1 MRGPHT
7 FGPKYTFVLLSF
19 PESCLS
25 PRSLF
30 SQGSA
35 YLNSRICGT
44 WLAGQERI
52 TRVQELVSDR
62 FNARRRVSVLKLLL
76 CVDVALVARHVTA
89 LTRLKP
95 TSPGG

>member
-44 WLAGQERI
+44 WLAGHGEAKS
-52 TRVQELVSDR
+52 E
-62 FNARRRVSVLKLLL
+62 SVEPKSSSVTGPCKAPSKHAETAAL
-76 CVDVALVARHVTA
+76 C
-89 LTRLKP
+89 
-95 TSPGG
+95 